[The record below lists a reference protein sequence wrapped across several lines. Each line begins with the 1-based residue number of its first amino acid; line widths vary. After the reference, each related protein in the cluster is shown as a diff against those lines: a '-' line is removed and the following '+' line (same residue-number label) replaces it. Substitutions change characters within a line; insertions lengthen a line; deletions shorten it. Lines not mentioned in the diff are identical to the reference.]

1 MLGVFLGGL
10 TVRTDPGLGLE
21 LNLLLGLRGGP
32 SGLSWLKLS
41 W

>member
-1 MLGVFLGGL
+1 MLGVFLGDL
-10 TVRTDPGLGLE
+10 TVRTDPGPGLK

-32 SGLSWLKLS
+32 SGLFWLKLS